1 MTWSCNHLTY
11 HGRNLKILQEGNLSE
26 NVSPVCEV
34 HIGYPEWET
43 LGVPAMSLPFKS
55 WWQTVTKLIFLYC
68 LCSWATCQLSLYR
81 VAQGSLMVPL
91 QDQKFMHVPHE
102 YHRSRSSCVKA
113 LQSGWVGTANRKY
126 SRDMEGE
133 LENVESLLQWIWLG
147 LAPFLWAYSCSVP
160 SLQFFSLLL
169 CQAQNPVI
177 LTLLLESLQ
186 WQTKAP
192 HRLST
197 PVQLYPRL
205 QWWTWKQ
212 ELGPQTEDALRAC
225 SQSPRSF
232 HSGQWK
238 DRLFCDWTMS
248 VLRGCVPTAELA
260 KPHCVGPHWCWETG
274 TWRPCLGKQRH
285 WWSCKGEE
293 NEAMSKQ
300 SGFSIIISNS
310 ASCFIKPTGVVGI
323 SIELTVWTD
332 LIAPVSM
339 WSEPSGKRQSR
350 LKGKS
355 YAYEEDGVYVFSLLP
370 FHILS
375 GLKQQL

>member
-1 MTWSCNHLTY
+1 M
-11 HGRNLKILQEGNLSE
+11 
-26 NVSPVCEV
+26 
-34 HIGYPEWET
+34 
-43 LGVPAMSLPFKS
+43 A
-55 WWQTVTKLIFLYC
+55 
-68 LCSWATCQLSLYR
+68 
-81 VAQGSLMVPL
+81 PL
-91 QDQKFMHVPHE
+91 QDQKRMHVPRE
-102 YHRSRSSCVKA
+102 HRRPWSSYVKA
-113 LQSGWVGTANRKY
+113 LQLGWVGTAKRKY
-126 SRDMEGE
+126 SRGMEGK
-133 LENVESLLQWIWLG
+133 LENLESLFQWIWPG
-147 LAPFLWAYSCSVP
+147 LAPFLWACSCSVP
-160 SLQFFSLLL
+160 SFQFFSLLL

-192 HRLST
+192 HRPFHPHPAVSKVTVVNLET
-197 PVQLYPRL
+197 G
-205 QWWTWKQ
+205 
-212 ELGPQTEDALRAC
+212 LGPQTEDALRAC

-248 VLRGCVPTAELA
+248 VLRGRVPTAMLA

-300 SGFSIIISNS
+300 SSFSMIISSS

-323 SIELTVWTD
+323 SIQLTVWTV

-339 WSEPSGKRQSR
+339 WSEPSGKGQSR

-355 YAYEEDGVYVFSLLP
+355 YAYEEDGVYMFSHFP
-370 FHILS
+370 FHIFS